1 MNSLEKITLRP
12 VRPSDEE
19 LLRELYHSTREQEL
33 AQVPWTP
40 EQKQAFVEMQ
50 WQAQKRHYASEHPR
64 AVHVIICLE
73 GIPVGRLYLDR
84 SGDALHILDITLL
97 PEQRSHGTGTY
108 LLGQLMDE
116 ARSARKPVTVF
127 VESFNPSLRFFQR
140 LGFSA
145 AEQKGFHFL
154 MKWSADTAAPAHA
167 GSRAVNS

>member
-1 MNSLEKITLRP
+1 MNSLERITLRS
-12 VRPSDEE
+12 VRPADEE

-50 WQAQKRHYASEHPR
+50 WQAQKKHYAAEHPQ
-64 AVHVIICLE
+64 AVHVVICLE

-84 SGDALHILDITLL
+84 SGNELHILDITLL
-97 PEQRSHGTGTY
+97 PEHRNHGVGTY
-108 LLGQLMDE
+108 LLSQVMDE
-116 ARSARKPVTVF
+116 ARDAGKPVTVF
-127 VESFNPSLRFFQR
+127 VETFNPSLRFFQR

-154 MKWSADTAAPAHA
+154 MKWTADTAAPAHFS
-167 GSRAVNS
+167 SRVVNS

>member
-1 MNSLEKITLRP
+1 MNSLEKISLRP

-33 AQVPWTP
+33 AQVPWTT

-50 WQAQKRHYASEHPR
+50 WQAQKKHYAAEYPR

-73 GIPVGRLYLDR
+73 GIPVGRLYMDR
-84 SGDALHILDITLL
+84 SGDDLHVLDITLL
-97 PEQRSHGTGTY
+97 PEHRNRGTGTY
-108 LLGQLMDE
+108 LLGQIMDE
-116 ARSARKPVTVF
+116 ARNSCKPVTVF
-127 VESFNPSLRFFQR
+127 VETFNPSLRFFQR

-154 MKWSADTAAPAHA
+154 MKWTAATAAPAHA
-167 GSRAVNS
+167 SARAVNS